1 MRHDLLNVKVR
12 SQHTVPTTVIAI
24 ILWVQFENYLG
35 LLFLLET
42 YLLIHKSLDGE
53 LIDAQVLQVIPIML
67 QFYYCYLFY
76 VQHLWELHCASFHR
90 HSDIP
95 KLRVIVKH
103 TPWNGISSQK
113 RKVILFIYP
122 YNPCIGVGVNLRR
135 ECTSTGKFF
144 IFLLLF
150 KKEFIL
156 WA

>member
-67 QFYYCYLFY
+67 QFYYCYVFY
-76 VQHLWELHCASFHR
+76 VQHL
-90 HSDIP
+90 
-95 KLRVIVKH
+95 
-103 TPWNGISSQK
+103 
-113 RKVILFIYP
+113 
-122 YNPCIGVGVNLRR
+122 
-135 ECTSTGKFF
+135 
-144 IFLLLF
+144 
-150 KKEFIL
+150 
-156 WA
+156 